1 MATTNSIT
9 TTYAGEFAGEYIAA
23 ALTSGKT
30 LNDGAIAIKPNVK
43 FKEVLKNVS
52 LTDAI
57 KDATCDFDPTSTVTL
72 DERVL
77 QPKELQV
84 NMQLCKSDFRSD
96 WEAISMG
103 YSAHDNLPPNFAD
116 FIIGHVSAKVAES
129 VEKNIWQGDDDGSGS
144 HTLFDGFEQLIS
156 SSTLSGVGSSTVDSG
171 NVITFLGKIVD
182 NIPTAVYGQEDL
194 TIYTPNNVYQ
204 AYVRALGGFAVKA
217 YGSAGSESAAASV
230 GANGVDNKGTTFYG
244 MNEGLTFDG
253 IKLQRCPGMSS
264 NRAVAAQAS
273 NLYFGTGLLADHN
286 EVKLIDMAD
295 IDGSQNVRLVMRFT
309 AGTQVGILSDAK
321 HFTATT

>member
-72 DERVL
+72 TERIL

-103 YSAHDNLPPNFAD
+103 YSAHDNLPPKFSD
-116 FIIGHVSAKVAES
+116 FIIGHVSAKVAEA
-129 VEKNIWQGDDDGSGS
+129 VENNIWQGDDDGSGS
-144 HTLFDGFEQLIS
+144 YTLFDGFEQLIS
-156 SSTLSGVGSSTVDSG
+156 SSALSGVGSSTVDSG
-171 NVITFLGKIVD
+171 NVITFLGKVVD

-204 AYVRALGGFAVKA
+204 AYVRALGGFA
-217 YGSAGSESAAASV
+217 SNV
-230 GANGVDNKGTTFYG
+230 GAAGIDNKGTTFYG

-309 AGTQVGILSDAK
+309 AGTQVGVLADAK

>member
-72 DERVL
+72 TERIL

-103 YSAHDNLPPNFAD
+103 YSAHDNLPPKFSD
-116 FIIGHVSAKVAES
+116 FIIGHVSAKVAEA
-129 VEKNIWQGDDDGSGS
+129 VENNIWQGDDDGSGS
-144 HTLFDGFEQLIS
+144 YTLFDGFEQLITS
-156 SSTLSGVGSSTVDSG
+156 SALSGVGSSTVDSG
-171 NVITFLGKIVD
+171 NVITFLGKVVD

-204 AYVRALGGFAVKA
+204 AYVRALGGFA
-217 YGSAGSESAAASV
+217 SNV
-230 GANGVDNKGTTFYG
+230 GAAGLDNKGTTFYG

-309 AGTQVGILSDAK
+309 AGTQVGVLADAK